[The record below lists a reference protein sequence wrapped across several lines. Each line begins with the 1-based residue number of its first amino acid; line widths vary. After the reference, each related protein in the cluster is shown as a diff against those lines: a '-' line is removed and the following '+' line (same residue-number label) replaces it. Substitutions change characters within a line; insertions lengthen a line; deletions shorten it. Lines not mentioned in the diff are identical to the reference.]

1 MPLDGKIQRNH
12 RKRVCAKDV
21 TTLFSRSIL
30 SCFQIRA
37 QLGAF
42 SFGNR
47 TKFSENGRVDDVTF
61 EGTFVWK
68 RRRTLPRSE
77 KNIIGREADKTAFS
91 TKLIEIYLPNNG
103 LHGIM
108 ENA

>member
-1 MPLDGKIQRNH
+1 MPLDGKCKEII

-21 TTLFSRSIL
+21 TTLFSRFIL
-30 SCFQIRA
+30 SRFKFAA

-68 RRRTLPRSE
+68 RRRTLPHS
-77 KNIIGREADKTAFS
+77 
-91 TKLIEIYLPNNG
+91 EIYNRKRS
-103 LHGIM
+103 
-108 ENA
+108 